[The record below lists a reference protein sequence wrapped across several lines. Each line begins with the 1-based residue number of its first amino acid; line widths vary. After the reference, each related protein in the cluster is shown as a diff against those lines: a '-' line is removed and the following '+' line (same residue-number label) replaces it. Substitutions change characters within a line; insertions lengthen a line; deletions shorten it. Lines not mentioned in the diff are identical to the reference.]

1 MKRKT
6 RPGVRPGKAL
16 SLAESIRRRLQFHL
30 RDLGFRRDSDGK
42 LEAPSERKE
51 VLRALHRKQ
60 RSQRLREQSSFVK
73 EAFPRLQVYFASG
86 PEVKPSSI
94 TPRLEVVPSA
104 GDFAELFRLASL
116 TWSIPV
122 SVGYGRR
129 LRFLVWDDY
138 NSRLMGLIALGD
150 PVFNLRPRDIEIGW
164 QASDRKERL
173 VNVMDAYVLGAL
185 PPYNMLLGGKVVASL
200 IRTKEV
206 RDAFR
211 AKYSRTTGVISKQR
225 KNASLVI
232 VTTTS
237 ALGRSAVYDRLV
249 LGGVRYFEPVGF
261 TEGWGHFHVP
271 NRLFSDMRRYLE
283 LVGHPYSS
291 DHGFGEGPNWRLRT
305 VRAVLESI
313 GMDGDLLRHGIRR
326 EVFLC
331 KLAKNA
337 YNVLNGTARSP
348 VYPNL
353 LNVDEVAALA
363 IERWVIRRSL
373 TRPEY
378 QLWHRSTIKA
388 MLQPRGQPTLSLLN
402 GHGLSG
408 ATRGTIRVEAQLPAG
423 VPGLEIPLYHRA
435 TANSSSGA
443 TTR

>member
-1 MKRKT
+1 MKRKIHT
-6 RPGVRPGKAL
+6 RTRTREAI
-16 SLAESIRRRLQFHL
+16 SLADSIKRRLRFHL
-30 RDLGFRRDSDGK
+30 RDLGFSRDTDGK
-42 LEAPSERKE
+42 LSAPNENKE
-51 VLRALHRKQ
+51 VLRSLHRKQ
-60 RSQRLREQSSFVK
+60 RSQRLREQSSFIK
-73 EAFPRLQVYFASG
+73 EAFPRLQKYFASG
-86 PEVKPSSI
+86 PDVRPSLI
-94 TPRLEVVPSA
+94 TPRLELVQST

-122 SVGYGRR
+122 SAGYGRR
-129 LRFLVWDDY
+129 LRFLVWDDH
-138 NSRLMGLIALGD
+138 NSRLIGLIALGD

-211 AKYSRTTGVISKQR
+211 AKYARTTGIISKQR

-237 ALGRSAVYDRLV
+237 ALGRSAVYDRLA
-249 LGGVRYFEPVGF
+249 LDGVRYFESVGF

-271 NRLFSDMRRYLE
+271 DRLFSDMRRYLE

-291 DHGFGEGPNWRLRT
+291 DHSFGEGPNWRLRT

-313 GMDGDLLRHGIRR
+313 GMDGDLLKHGVRR
-326 EVFLC
+326 EVFIC

-337 YNVLNGTARSP
+337 YSVLKGTARHP
-348 VYPNL
+348 VYVNL
-353 LNVDEVAALA
+353 LNANEVAAQAL
-363 IERWVIRRSL
+363 ERWVIRRSL

-378 QLWHRSTIKA
+378 QLWHRSAIKA
-388 MLQPRGQPTLSLLN
+388 MLNPTGQSTLSLPKDP
-402 GHGLSG
+402 GVSG
-408 ATRGTIRVEAQLPAG
+408 VARSAVRVEAQLPSV
-423 VPGLEIPLYHRA
+423 VPGLGIRLPHRSPV
-435 TANSSSGA
+435 TSSSGS